1 LLHKHFQSPGFIPST
16 THIYTYTHRTR
27 ICYRIVCYS
36 YYPHVL
42 YFLLF
47 IIDLFL
53 SLCVRAGTHVLW
65 CSWGWGHRITSRNP
79 FSPALQRQSLSWSCF
94 VVHSK
99 LAGPWA
105 SRESSCFCSLSHC
118 RSTGITKACHH
129 IWLFVHGFQGSNS
142 GHQSYTALP
151 ADPSC

>member
-1 LLHKHFQSPGFIPST
+1 MYSIFYCSLL
-16 THIYTYTHRTR
+16 IYFYH
-27 ICYRIVCYS
+27 CVCGQA
-36 YYPHVL
+36 HV
-42 YFLLF
+42 Y
-47 IIDLFL
+47 
-53 SLCVRAGTHVLW
+53 CGAPVG
-65 CSWGWGHRITSRNP
+65 CHRITSRNP

-94 VVHSK
+94 VVHSG

-142 GHQSYTALP
+142 GHQSYTAGTFTCWPILL
-151 ADPSC
+151 ALIIVLTYAASMCKPSCTQS